1 MSNEAFS
8 RVLVDRQLADVGWN
22 LADGQSVRYEYHLPD
37 GTRADYVLCDR
48 HGRIMA
54 VVEAKRAVKNLQEAA
69 DQGRAYAEQLDDVPY
84 VFLANGEEI
93 LFWNYQAEAYPR
105 KVSTFFK
112 QDDLERRVAKRK
124 IRVDPLTKPIDA
136 KIAGRDYQKE
146 CIDTLCREMNTGR
159 RKLLVEM
166 ATGTGK
172 TRTAAALIKRL
183 FEDRAAGSTNQ
194 VELTA
199 QMATTQVVPIPP
211 LAEQH
216 RIVAKVDEL
225 MVLCDA
231 LKARINDAQTTQ
243 IHLADAIVEM
253 TVESVANEQTATV

>member
-1 MSNEAFS
+1 MTNEAFS
-8 RVLVDRQLADVGWN
+8 RIKIDAQLADDGW
-22 LADGQSVRYEYHLPD
+22 LLTDGPSVRYEYLLPD
-37 GTRADYVLCDR
+37 GTRADYVLCNR
-48 HGRIMA
+48 HGRAMA
-54 VVEAKRAVKNLQEAA
+54 VVEAKKAAKNLHEAA
-69 DQGRAYAEQLDDVPY
+69 TQGRAYTEQLDDVPY

-93 LFWNYQAEAYPR
+93 LFWDYAAEAYLR

-124 IRVDPLTKPIDA
+124 ICVDPLSKPVDA

-146 CIDTLCREMNTGR
+146 YIDTLCREMNSGR

-183 FEDRAAGSTNQ
+183 FEDCAAGSTNQ
-194 VELTA
+194 VTA

-216 RIVAKVDEL
+216 RIVTKVDEQ
-225 MVLCDA
+225 MALCDQ
-231 LKARINDAQTTQ
+231 LEVQ
-243 IHLADAIVEM
+243 L
-253 TVESVANEQTATV
+253 TATEIDSRHLFEATLHEILDGCIESA